1 VVSVPAGAAA
11 AAAVG
16 EGRVG
21 VRELLRSLL
30 RPSGAGGDQLVAAAP
45 IVAVRD
51 VFRRF
56 WPDARPSWR
65 WMWLMLVL
73 VALSPLLDA
82 AGIWMFK
89 VLIDD
94 VLTPRDFAAFP
105 PVALAYIGITLAEGL
120 LAFVTAYL
128 AAWIGEHFLLRLR
141 TRVFAHLHTLSLSF
155 FERRPLGDLLS
166 RLTGDIAAVEA
177 LVLAGVARFIS
188 SVITIGVFTGMIFY
202 LNWQL
207 ALVSLIAVPAF
218 WFISR
223 GFSRRI
229 KAASREAR
237 RRAGAISVVAEESLG
252 NAMLVQAYGREDA
265 EVGRFAEQGRGS
277 VDAQLA
283 AARIGASFGPVVN
296 LVEVFGVLAI
306 MGAGIWQLTAGRIT
320 LGGLLAFLLY
330 LSQLYAPVRSLGRL
344 SNTVFAAAAG
354 AERIIELLDQQP
366 MVPAPA
372 RPIPLPVPVPD
383 ARGRQH
389 ERIEAHVRFEDVSF
403 RYPGAGGDALTRVNF
418 AAPPGTT
425 TAVVGASGAGKTTL
439 TKLILRFY
447 DPSEGRITLDGHDL
461 RELDP
466 AQLRAN
472 IAVVL
477 QETLLFDGTVAENIL
492 AGRAGASRTDVV
504 DAAQAA
510 DADDFISALPDGY
523 DTRVGQRGRLLS
535 GGQRQRIAIARAM
548 IRDAPILLLDEPT
561 TGLDAEAG
569 ERILRPLRRLMDGR
583 TTIVISH
590 NLLTVTDAQQIV
602 YLDRG
607 RITEVGTHADLL
619 ASGDRYAHLYRLH
632 HPENTPNTTGA
643 GTNGAAARDLSAA
656 RT

>member
-1 VVSVPAGAAA
+1 
-11 AAAVG
+11 
-16 EGRVG
+16 VG
-21 VRELLRSLL
+21 VRELLRSLR
-30 RPSGAGGDQLVAAAP
+30 RPSDTGGQHLVQAAP

-51 VFRRF
+51 IFRRF

-65 WMWLMLVL
+65 WMWLMFVM

-94 VLTPRDFAAFP
+94 VLTPRDLAAFG
-105 PVALAYIGITLAEGL
+105 PVALAYIGITLAQGL
-120 LAFVTAYL
+120 LAFATAYL

-141 TRVFAHLHTLSLSF
+141 TRVFTHLHTLSLSF

-188 SVITIGVFTGMIFY
+188 SVITIGVFTGVIFY

-207 ALVSLIAVPAF
+207 ALIALVAVPAF

-223 GFSRRI
+223 RFSRRI

-237 RRAGAISVVAEESLG
+237 RRAAGISIVAEESLG

-265 EVGRFAEQGRGS
+265 EVGRFAEQSRGS

-296 LVEVFGVLAI
+296 LVEVFGVVAI
-306 MGAGIWQLTAGRIT
+306 IGAGIWQLTAGRIT
-320 LGGLLAFLLY
+320 LGGLLAFLVY

-344 SNTVFAAAAG
+344 SNTVFAASAG

-366 MVPAPA
+366 TVPAPN
-372 RPIPLPVPVPD
+372 RPVPLPVPGAC
-383 ARGRQH
+383 ARQRK
-389 ERIEAHVRFEDVSF
+389 RIAAYVRFEDVSF
-403 RYPGAGGDALTRVNF
+403 RYPGGGGDALTRVSL
-418 AAPPGTT
+418 AAPPGRT

-477 QETLLFDGTVAENIL
+477 QETLLFDGTVAENIA
-492 AGRAGASRTDVV
+492 AGRTGASRAEVV
-504 DAAQAA
+504 RAAAAA
-510 DADDFISALPDGY
+510 DADEFISALPDGY
-523 DTRVGQRGRLLS
+523 ATRVGQRGRLLS

-569 ERILRPLRRLMDGR
+569 ERILQPLRRLMDGR

-590 NLLTVTDAQQIV
+590 NLLTVADAQQIV

-607 RITEVGTHADLL
+607 RITEVGTHAELL
-619 ASGDRYAHLYRLH
+619 ASTDRYAHLYRLH
-632 HPENTPNTTGA
+632 HPEKGRGTDEA
-643 GTNGAAARDLSAA
+643 GTNGAAAHGLSATPA
-656 RT
+656 